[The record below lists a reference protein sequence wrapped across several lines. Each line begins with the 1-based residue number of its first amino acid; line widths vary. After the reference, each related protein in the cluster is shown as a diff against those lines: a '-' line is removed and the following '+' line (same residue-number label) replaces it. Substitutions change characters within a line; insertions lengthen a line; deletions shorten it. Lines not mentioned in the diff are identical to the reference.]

1 MSYTHTHTARAIPLT
16 VLSAS
21 RVSPL
26 DKEIALIALPTL
38 ATLAADPIASLVDTA
53 YIGHLGK
60 PCHQTYTC
68 SFYVGVSGV
77 SLHERTIYPFSSYSE
92 L

>member
-1 MSYTHTHTARAIPLT
+1 MKFIPYNGMHDRICGRGISAYELHTHTYTLAVHLT
-16 VLSAS
+16 ILSAS

-53 YIGHLGK
+53 YIGHLGE
-60 PCHQTYTC
+60 PCH
-68 SFYVGVSGV
+68 
-77 SLHERTIYPFSSYSE
+77 L
-92 L
+92 